1 MAKGPAVFL
10 FQKNRKSTM
19 PHYIRRHEN
28 KKKQI
33 LFLTKPNK
41 IKQNISNIPSKKLK
55 NRVLDSK

>member
-1 MAKGPAVFL
+1 
-10 FQKNRKSTM
+10 M